1 MDNLVLIGMPS
12 AGKSSAG
19 ASLAERLGFDFV
31 DSDAKIREAG
41 GATLAEIIE
50 QNGVNG
56 FIRIEERVN
65 LSFEPHN
72 TVIATGGSAVYSDK
86 AMRHFQ
92 EIGTIVYLKIGAEEV
107 KKRIP
112 SFTARGVVMRGNI
125 TDAEGLYRER
135 VPLYEKYADITV
147 ECDGKSKE
155 RIVEEILS
163 AVGR

>member
-1 MDNLVLIGMPS
+1 MDNIVLIGMPS

-19 ASLAERLGFDFV
+19 ALLAERLGFAFV
-31 DSDAKIREAG
+31 DSDLKIREAE
-41 GATLAEIIE
+41 GATLSEIIE
-50 QNGVNG
+50 KKGAEG
-56 FIRIEERVN
+56 FILVEERVN
-65 LSFEPHN
+65 MSLAPHK

-92 EIGTIVYLKIGAEEV
+92 NIGTVVYLKIGAEEV

-135 VPLYEKYADITV
+135 APLYEKYAKITV
-147 ECDGKSKE
+147 ACEGKREE
-155 RIVEEILS
+155 RIVEEIIA